1 MKEDIDPKK
10 THGIYTLSQKFI
22 ADIVKRYCFIETSD
36 IIRFLDIICVNEP
49 DSCDYVYIRG
59 KLGRCLKAYD
69 DKSDDFIP
77 LRELACML
85 DFLIWKDFK
94 CLI

>member
-1 MKEDIDPKK
+1 MKEDTDSENTRCICA
-10 THGIYTLSQKFI
+10 LSQKI
-22 ADIVKRYCFIETSD
+22 ITDIVNRYCFIETSD
-36 IIRFLDIICVNEP
+36 IARFLDLICTNEP

-69 DKSDDFIP
+69 DKGDDFIP

-85 DFLIWKDFK
+85 DFLIRKDFK